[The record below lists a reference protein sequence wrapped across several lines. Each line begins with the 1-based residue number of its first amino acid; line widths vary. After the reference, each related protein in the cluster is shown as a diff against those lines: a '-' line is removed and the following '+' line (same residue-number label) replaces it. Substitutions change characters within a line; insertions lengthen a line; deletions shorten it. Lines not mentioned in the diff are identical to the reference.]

1 MTDLSACSNGP
12 PARRQPIQSQQ
23 AKPAALG
30 CPKTHLTPRATA
42 LPNGRHTN
50 PAIDD
55 QPFGTSERTT
65 SPLATDP
72 ASRSPPATPATRPVD
87 PVPIQSGRNSGPLI
101 LGIVTLHRP
110 DWTKR
115 TGRTSPRPSYR
126 CPEPTPLPQGHISPV
141 MINTR
146 FSQISDGLTARTHH
160 RHNDFS
166 MRQRCSFGD
175 ATPAMSSRQI
185 AALSSSHSCFC
196 RPKRKKPAKAN
207 HALRVLSP
215 DPFVLLTLSLCHK
228 EKNKSRTFFSK
239 KRKKFPV
246 KAQYS
251 EKTIFIN
258 ALGMIIL
265 FPRQS
270 LHRKRSPN
278 RAPFVVVYPGQ
289 SAAQFGN
296 LVSGFL
302 CQAGD
307 GGPVTGLDRVLGSN
321 P

>member
-1 MTDLSACSNGP
+1 MAGTQIPPSMTNLSAPPNAP
-12 PARRQPIQSQQ
+12 PARWQPIL
-23 AKPAALG
+23 PAA
-30 CPKTHLTPRATA
+30 PR
-42 LPNGRHTN
+42 P
-50 PAIDD
+50 
-55 QPFGTSERTT
+55 
-65 SPLATDP
+65 PL
-72 ASRSPPATPATRPVD
+72 PATRPVD

-126 CPEPTPLPQGHISPV
+126 CPEPTPLPQGHTSPV

-175 ATPAMSSRQI
+175 TAPAIAAFQI
-185 AALSSSHSCFC
+185 AALSSSHSHFC

-228 EKNKSRTFFSK
+228 EKNKSRTFS
-239 KRKKFPV
+239 RKPEKVPRKSSV
-246 KAQYS
+246 QREDHIYQYFGHDHPIPPPKPS
-251 EKTIFIN
+251 SQKEPEPGSFCGRLSRPISRAIRQ
-258 ALGMIIL
+258 
-265 FPRQS
+265 PCQS
-270 LHRKRSPN
+270 LP
-278 RAPFVVVYPGQ
+278 VPG
-289 SAAQFGN
+289 G
-296 LVSGFL
+296 
-302 CQAGD
+302 
-307 GGPVTGLDRVLGSN
+307 
-321 P
+321 